1 MSREQRTERL
11 VVCADVLRSR
21 PSVSLKDVAFASRL
35 SLHDAAEFVRD
46 PIVRDSLA
54 RMLGARR
61 VSYTRSKRHLGN
73 DRIAAVF

>member
-1 MSREQRTERL
+1 MPREQRTERL
-11 VVCADVLRSR
+11 VACADVLRSR
-21 PSVSLKDVAFASRL
+21 AVVQLKDVAFATRL
-35 SLHDAAEFVRD
+35 SLHDAAEFTRD

-61 VSYTRSKRHLGN
+61 VEYTRSKRHLGS